1 MIKSADGR
9 NLFEKVMIM
18 LLLNDNQ
25 LSLKVEKV
33 CFIHLYSIQ
42 CSLYH
47 FGFRKNMMFPYQI
60 VHIKH

>member
-25 LSLKVEKV
+25 LSLKDWESLFYPFIFDPMLTLSFWIQEKYDV
-33 CFIHLYSIQ
+33 
-42 CSLYH
+42 SLSNRAY
-47 FGFRKNMMFPYQI
+47 
-60 VHIKH
+60 